1 MVGLGGAML
10 LLALWAWLAS
20 RRGRVPAAPLLL
32 KLLPLAIPLPYLA
45 IQLGWVVAE
54 IGRQPWL
61 VYGVFKT
68 ADGASKS
75 VSAGQVA
82 FSLAGFVL
90 VYGILAAVDAI
101 LLMKYARK
109 GPEEA
114 SR

>member
-1 MVGLGGAML
+1 MI
-10 LLALWAWLAS
+10 LLALGAWLAS
-20 RRGRVPAAPLLL
+20 RRRRLPAAPLLL
-32 KLLPLAIPLPYLA
+32 KLLIFAIPLPYLA
-45 IQLGWVVAE
+45 IQLGWLVAE

-68 ADGASKS
+68 ADGVSKS
-75 VSAGQVA
+75 ISTGQVA

-90 VYGILAAVDAI
+90 VYGVLAAVDGV
-101 LLMKYARK
+101 LLAKFARK